1 MAVLDITAG
10 MKLDRYKTHDIEI
23 VVDRMVI
30 ENTPDNEKRLSESIN
45 TAMHH
50 GENVLMVLDQDSK
63 EVRYFSRNLMCPTS
77 GISYQN
83 PEPNLFSFNS
93 PKGACDHCKGLG
105 TVNEINAKKDYSK
118 SKSIKAGGFA
128 PLGEYKSSWIFKQLE
143 IIGENSVSKLLMLS
157 KKFQKTRW
165 K

>member
-1 MAVLDITAG
+1 VNGDVLDITPG

-30 ENTPDNEKRLSESIN
+30 ENTSEKRKHASTPCIMEK
-45 TAMHH
+45 MYY
-50 GENVLMVLDQDSK
+50 GFRSK
-63 EVRYFSRNLMCPTS
+63 ILRKYFSRNLMCPTT

-105 TVNEINAKKDYSK
+105 
-118 SKSIKAGGFA
+118 
-128 PLGEYKSSWIFKQLE
+128 
-143 IIGENSVSKLLMLS
+143 
-157 KKFQKTRW
+157 R
-165 K
+165 

>member
-1 MAVLDITAG
+1 
-10 MKLDRYKTHDIEI
+10 
-23 VVDRMVI
+23 VI

-93 PKGACDHCKGLG
+93 PKSL
-105 TVNEINAKKDYSK
+105 
-118 SKSIKAGGFA
+118 
-128 PLGEYKSSWIFKQLE
+128 
-143 IIGENSVSKLLMLS
+143 
-157 KKFQKTRW
+157 
-165 K
+165 

>member
-1 MAVLDITAG
+1 MRIVPTNRKARIFKSPREWPVDITC

-83 PEPNLFSFNS
+83 PELIYFPSQKE
-93 PKGACDHCKGLG
+93 P
-105 TVNEINAKKDYSK
+105 VIIAKDWDGKRNKY
-118 SKSIKAGGFA
+118 
-128 PLGEYKSSWIFKQLE
+128 
-143 IIGENSVSKLLMLS
+143 
-157 KKFQKTRW
+157 
-165 K
+165 